1 MGGSPSPQTTTTVSQ
16 PSPQAT
22 QAINMAMPF
31 LQQYAANPPQ
41 LPSAPMTAGF
51 TAPQVAGQNMA
62 LQAGGP
68 GGPQAGVVGSAAGGE
83 NFMTSGQVLSP
94 SSNPA
99 LQSWINSAVQP
110 IQQTYAENIMPQIS
124 QGAAATGNTGS
135 SEEGIAQGLA
145 ARGEQQA
152 IGATTANIANQG
164 YLSGLNAMT
173 QGLALSP
180 AIAGEQT
187 LPATTTS
194 GVGDVQQAQNQAQIN
209 EMIQRYMFPQMEPA
223 QMANELLAAGSSIPG
238 GTNTSTA
245 SAPQTSLAQM
255 MLGGGALA
263 GGLLGNQGIAGLGS
277 AMGSGIS
284 SLGSLLG
291 GAGGAGAGMSALD
304 LLPMAMLA

>member
-41 LPSAPMTAGF
+41 LPTAPMTAGF

-124 QGAAATGNTGS
+124 QSAAATGNTGS

-284 SLGSLLG
+284 SLGSLLS

-304 LLPMAMLA
+304 LLPLAMLA

>member
-41 LPSAPMTAGF
+41 LPTAPMTAGF

-124 QGAAATGNTGS
+124 QSAAATGNTGS

-284 SLGSLLG
+284 SLGSLLS